1 MQGVTT
7 ARSFACL
14 AGLLAVVLS
23 RSVAAETPAQ
33 PRVAVTEA
41 PAPAPQ
47 AAAQVRVH
55 DHVAL
60 TFAAPDGARTP
71 AQRAAEASE
80 NLTSVIDGEVPG
92 DVLIE
97 LRNDS
102 ARVRL
107 GDRVLFRLVPADAGA
122 AGLGEF
128 APRVQTSL
136 ENFLRTERQRARLQT
151 GVLRA
156 SLVVFFAVVGFLLL
170 RLLLKA
176 LGSVEHRLTR
186 EDEAGLPDDLR
197 RLARGPWRS
206 VALVALA
213 ALRLFACIA
222 AAMVFLLATLSLF
235 DSTRPWRDRLAAGVT
250 DPFTAFLRR
259 LGGALPNLMLLLLLL
274 LVLRGAWQAITQ
286 AVERAAATPTAEG
299 GVAPERVRVL
309 RLLARAALLLG
320 SFLLLP
326 LVIGGNGGLLAAIG
340 LVAAGAATLAF
351 LPLAATVVLG
361 AWAQLGHEYRAGE
374 WLRLRLPFGREVT
387 GEVVSVDFTHVR
399 IVPENGGDVRV
410 PHLTLLFTPVVHLPA
425 HRALTVELPVE
436 RATLS
441 PSAALRQL
449 QAAAQWVAGQH
460 QLETTPVV
468 KLLELTATQTLF
480 SVGLP
485 GARESLR
492 NELLLA
498 LIEATTHAAADQ
510 VATDS

>member
-1 MQGVTT
+1 MQGATT
-7 ARSFACL
+7 ARSFACR
-14 AGLLAVVLS
+14 AGLLALVVS
-23 RSVAAETPAQ
+23 HAASAQ
-33 PRVAVTEA
+33 APVA
-41 PAPAPQ
+41 PAAQTP
-47 AAAQVRVH
+47 AQVRVH

-80 NLTSVIDGEVPG
+80 NLAAVIDGEVPG

-97 LRNDS
+97 LHRDS
-102 ARVRL
+102 ARVRI
-107 GDRVLFRLVPADAGA
+107 GDRVLFRLVAADAGP
-122 AGLGEF
+122 AGLAEF
-128 APRVQTSL
+128 APRVQASL
-136 ENFLRTERQRARLQT
+136 ENFLGTERQRARLQH

-156 SLVVFFAVVGFLLL
+156 SLVVFFAVLGFLLL

-176 LGSVEHRLTR
+176 LGSVEQRLTR
-186 EDEAGLPDDLR
+186 EKDHADLSDDLR

-213 ALRLFACIA
+213 ALRLFAWIA
-222 AAMVFLLATLSLF
+222 AALIFLLATLSLF
-235 DSTRPWRDRLAAGVT
+235 ENTKPWRDRLAVGVT
-250 DPFTAFLRR
+250 EPFIAFLHR

-286 AVERAAATPTAEG
+286 AFVRAAATPAAEG
-299 GVAPERVRVL
+299 GVAPDRVRVL

-320 SFLLLP
+320 GFLLLP

-351 LPLAATVVLG
+351 VPLAATVVLG

-374 WLRLRLPFGREVT
+374 WLRLRLPFGREIT
-387 GEVVSVDFTHVR
+387 GEVVSVDFTHLRV
-399 IVPENGGDVRV
+399 VPENGGDVRV

-425 HRALTVELPVE
+425 HRALTVEVPVD
-436 RATLS
+436 RSTLA
-441 PSAALRQL
+441 PAEALRQL
-449 QAAAQWVAGQH
+449 QAAARWVAEQH
-460 QLETTPVV
+460 GLETTPVV
-468 KLLELTATQTLF
+468 KLLELTATQTRF

-485 GARESLR
+485 GAAESLR

-498 LIEATTHAAADQ
+498 LIEATTRAAGDP
-510 VATDS
+510 VAIDA